1 MSKDYNSYTFKNKA
15 VDNIQSRTNT
25 ANDPDDK
32 PSRSE
37 RLKAR
42 GQKNIGKGKIDKGM
56 RQKARASEIDKKTVA
71 KSGKKMAKAKSI
83 KKFKKALSKGA
94 AAKER
99 LDAEAKRKERMKDK
113 KVKMRRQ

>member
-1 MSKDYNSYTFKNKA
+1 MAKDYNSYTFRNKD

-37 RLKAR
+37 RLRAR
-42 GQKNIGKGKIDKGM
+42 GQKNISKGKIDKGM

-71 KSGKKMAKAKSI
+71 KSGNKMSKAKSI
-83 KKFKKALSKGA
+83 KKFTKALDKRR

-99 LDAEAKRKERMKDK
+99 LDADK
-113 KVKMRRQ
+113 KKKARRDELRARRGSK

>member
-1 MSKDYNSYTFKNKA
+1 MAKDYDSYTFKNKA

-37 RLKAR
+37 RLRAR

-56 RQKARASEIDKKTVA
+56 RQKARASEKDKKTVA
-71 KSGKKMAKAKSI
+71 KSAKKMEKTKSI
-83 KKFKKALSKGA
+83 KKFKKALSKRT

-99 LDAEAKRKERMKDK
+99 LAADAK
-113 KVKMRRQ
+113 KKA